1 MFIVVFQ
8 VALLHI
14 LPFPWLNQKQ
24 DVQKWDPYLF
34 LTATN
39 DTYIYDVDILIVL
52 AIGVCVFLTY
62 NTSQAANKKQ
72 VIEKQDQPTKRRNI
86 L

>member
-52 AIGVCVFLTY
+52 AIGVWYF
-62 NTSQAANKKQ
+62 
-72 VIEKQDQPTKRRNI
+72 
-86 L
+86 